1 MGERIAKRVLL
12 IGWDAADW
20 QMIEPLMEKGWM
32 PNLQQFVD
40 RGVMGRIA
48 TLAPV
53 ISPILWNSIATGKR
67 ADKHGI
73 LGFLEPDGKGSVRP
87 VTSTSRK
94 AKAIWNI
101 LSQQGLRSNVVG
113 WFASHPAEPIN
124 GCVISD
130 RYHHID
136 PLRADHG
143 PCEAAAIHPGDLRD
157 VLLSLR
163 VSANDITAQQ
173 ILPFIPEA
181 HRIKQPEDIRLAAF
195 CEGVA
200 EASTIHNSATY
211 LMEHTSWDFMAIYYE
226 AIDHIAHGF
235 MEYHPPK
242 MPHVSQEDFEIYQH
256 VMNGVYMWH
265 DMMLGRLVELA
276 GPETAIIILS
286 DHGFLSDERRPLFY
300 VDPQNPKQ
308 RTGPAT
314 NPVAWHRLQGILCAA
329 GPGIKEDEL
338 VHGASLLDIAPTV
351 LAMLGLPIPNDMDG
365 KVQTQI
371 FATPPQLERIETY
384 EGEHPHDGVLRG
396 EQAEDPFAAQA
407 TLNRLVDLGYVDA
420 PGEEHS
426 KALKRT
432 MLDLKHN
439 LAQVLF
445 SADRFAESLALLQEV
460 QREEDFPHLRARM
473 AMCLMPLG
481 RIDEAEAMLRGAA
494 DDPLSNPVASLY
506 YAEILAIRGRWK
518 DAEAILMTLEKSSV
532 SSARVFVLMGRVF
545 VAKQQYEDAERSL
558 RRALEIDPDEA
569 VAHDLLGVAL
579 RQMGRTED
587 AVYEHMRSV
596 SLVHARGETHLN
608 LGIALA
614 QLKQVDWAIRAFHVA
629 TELAPRH
636 PLPHRCLSQL
646 YRHAKLDF
654 EKARFHAG
662 EARRLRQALWAQGVL
677 PLDGLKPLPV

>member
-1 MGERIAKRVLL
+1 MAKRLAQRVLL

-20 QMIEPLMEKGWM
+20 QMINPLLEQGCM
-32 PNLQQFVD
+32 PNLQKFLD
-40 RGVMGRIA
+40 RGVMGKVS

-67 ADKHGI
+67 ADKHDI

-101 LSQQGLRSNVVG
+101 LSQLGMRSNVVA

-124 GCVISD
+124 GCIITD

-136 PLRADHG
+136 PLKADHG
-143 PCEAAAIHPGDLRD
+143 PCEAAAIHPPELRET
-157 VLLSLR
+157 LLELR
-163 VSANDITAQQ
+163 VSANDITAEQ

-181 HRIKQPEDIRLAAF
+181 HRIKQPDDIRLAEF
-195 CEGVA
+195 CEGLA
-200 EASTIHNSATY
+200 ECCTVHNSATH
-211 LMEHTSWDFMAIYYE
+211 LMEHTQWDFMAIYYE

-276 GPETAIIILS
+276 GPDTAIIILS
-286 DHGFLSDERRPLFY
+286 DHGFLSDDRRPLFY
-300 VDPQNPKQ
+300 VDPANPTQ

-314 NPVAWHRLQGILCAA
+314 NPIAWHRLHGILCAA

-351 LAMLGLPIPNDMDG
+351 LTMLGIPVPNDMDG
-365 KVQTQI
+365 KPLLQV
-371 FATPPQLERIETY
+371 FAETPVIEHVDTY
-384 EGEHPHDGVLRG
+384 EGEHPNDGVFRG
-396 EQAEDPFAAQA
+396 EMAEDPFAAQA
-407 TLNRLVDLGYVDA
+407 TFNRLVDLGYVDA
-420 PGEEHS
+420 PGDDQNR
-426 KALKRT
+426 ALKRT
-432 MLDLKHN
+432 LLDRRHN

-445 SADRFAESLALLQEV
+445 SANRFGESLAVLEEV
-460 QREEDFPHLRARM
+460 IKEEDYPHIRARM
-473 AMCLMPLG
+473 AMCLSNLG
-481 RIDEAEAMLRGAA
+481 RIDEAEAVVRDAA
-494 DDPLSNPVASLY
+494 KDVAAAPIASLI
-506 YAEILAIRGRWK
+506 YAEILAAKSRW
-518 DAEAILMTLEKSSV
+518 EESHAILRELERTSLNA
-532 SSARVFVLMGRVF
+532 ARVFVLMGRIYVEQRKF
-545 VAKQQYEDAERSL
+545 EDAERSL
-558 RRALEIDPDEA
+558 RRAIEIDEDDA

-579 RQMGRTED
+579 RHQGRIED
-587 AVYEHMRSV
+587 AVYQHMQSA

-629 TELAPRH
+629 AELAPRH
-636 PLPHRCLSQL
+636 PMPHRCLAQL
-646 YRHAKLDF
+646 YRRAKMDF
-654 EKARFHAG
+654 NKALFHAN
-662 EARRLRQALWAQGVL
+662 EARRLRKELLEAGIL
-677 PLDGLKPLPV
+677 PLDRYRPTPV